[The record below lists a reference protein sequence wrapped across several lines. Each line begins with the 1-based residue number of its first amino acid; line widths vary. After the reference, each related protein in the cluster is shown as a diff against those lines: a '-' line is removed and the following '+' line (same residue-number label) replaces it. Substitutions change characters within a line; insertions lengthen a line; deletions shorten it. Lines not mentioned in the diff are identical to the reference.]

1 MKNYACELFNMAV
14 MFSDSFDLSFYN
26 DVNPFN
32 NLNSFK
38 GSGAIAFIDK
48 VLFEIEFNVSKLLTR
63 SNE

>member
-1 MKNYACELFNMAV
+1 MAV

-63 SNE
+63 YNE